1 MNKLKIENDDI
12 KQLNQMR
19 KKFFSSREKLDKE
32 TVLAAISGD
41 TIALMEIVNIYEQYI
56 NKLSKRITIDEYG
69 QYKEEVNETVKRTL
83 TTSLISA
90 IMKFNPYKK

>member
-1 MNKLKIENDDI
+1 MNKLKTENDDI

-19 KKFFSSREKLDKE
+19 KKFFSTREKLDKE

-41 TIALMEIVNIYEQYI
+41 TIALMEIVNIYEPYI

-69 QYKEEVNETVKRTL
+69 QYTEKVNEIVKQTL

>member
-1 MNKLKIENDDI
+1 
-12 KQLNQMR
+12 
-19 KKFFSSREKLDKE
+19 
-32 TVLAAISGD
+32 
-41 TIALMEIVNIYEQYI
+41 MEIVNIYEPYI

-90 IMKFNPYKK
+90 IIKFNPYKK